1 MADIPTALYDPLT
14 CSNTRG
20 SDWFECSDS
29 KSGEFVAPTIKH
41 LPQLKLVIGR
51 RRTLLESIIALAAVV
66 LSCNSC
72 VSYQIV
78 AQHLL
83 QPLWV

>member
-1 MADIPTALYDPLT
+1 MVVADIPIAL
-14 CSNTRG
+14 CANTRG

-29 KSGEFVAPTIKH
+29 RLGEFVAPTINN

-51 RRTLLESIIALAAVV
+51 RRTLLESIIALVAVV
-66 LSCNSC
+66 LSCNIC
-72 VSYQIV
+72 VSYQSV

-83 QPLWV
+83 QPL